1 MKRRI
6 LLPLDEHRTAEEIIR
21 EAFGG
26 SPNITPSDTAKFVF
40 HWENSET
47 VAEMVT
53 RCPDLE
59 SIDVALRVADFV
71 RKVEEIPLR
80 ELPRERSY

>member
-6 LLPLDEHRTAEEIIR
+6 LLPVNEHQTAEEVIR

-26 SPNITPSDTAKFVF
+26 SPKMTPSDTAKFVF

-53 RCPDLE
+53 RYPDLK
-59 SIDVALRVADFV
+59 SIDVALGVAEFV
-71 RKVEEIPLR
+71 RKVEDIPLR
-80 ELPRERSY
+80 ELPRERLY